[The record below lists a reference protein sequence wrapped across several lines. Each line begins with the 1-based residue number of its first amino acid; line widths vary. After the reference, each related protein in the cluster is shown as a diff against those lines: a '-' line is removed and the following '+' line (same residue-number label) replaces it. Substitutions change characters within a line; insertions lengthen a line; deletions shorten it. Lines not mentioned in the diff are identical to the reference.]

1 MTPPQ
6 HEDFAVAAGGFLP
19 DGNLLHAPP
28 YYAAWDGIA
37 RDLPKLIPYG
47 VRSAVDKLSIL
58 STDGLELQD
67 ELRWAYVRLAFISQA
82 YIRGG
87 ETPGDVRAHLPPQLA
102 IPLVHISK
110 RLGLQPVISYAA
122 TCLWNFRCESNN
134 LSKPECLETLVT
146 FTGTESESWFYRIS
160 IAIEARG
167 AAVLPAL
174 VHALQAAGKCD
185 YEPLVPAL
193 CELQSCIK
201 DIIHLLQRMSERC
214 DPMVFYNR
222 IRPFLA
228 GSQNVAEFPTGVF
241 YDRGNQEGEWKQLR
255 GGSNGQSTL
264 LQVFDKVLSIDHG
277 SNGAGTANF
286 HDEMKEYM
294 PAEHRRF
301 LEQVERQR
309 TIREVVMSLPAV
321 HDIRA
326 AYDAAIDS
334 MYDLRSKHLSVVAR
348 YISVPSS
355 KSRSERVAGTGGTF
369 LNSFL
374 RQARDNTKAAK
385 V

>member
-28 YYAAWDGIA
+28 YYAAWDSIA
-37 RDLPKLIPYG
+37 RDLPNLIPYG
-47 VRSAVDKLSIL
+47 VRGEVDQLSIL

-67 ELRWAYVRLAFISQA
+67 ELRWAYVRLSFISQA

-87 ETPGDVRAHLPPQLA
+87 ETPGDFRAHLPPQLA

-134 LSKPECLETLVT
+134 LSKPECIETLVT

-193 CELQSCIK
+193 RELQSCIK
-201 DIIHLLQRMSERC
+201 DIIQFTPKNEREMRPHGVLQQ
-214 DPMVFYNR
+214 D
-222 IRPFLA
+222 
-228 GSQNVAEFPTGVF
+228 
-241 YDRGNQEGEWKQLR
+241 
-255 GGSNGQSTL
+255 
-264 LQVFDKVLSIDHG
+264 
-277 SNGAGTANF
+277 
-286 HDEMKEYM
+286 
-294 PAEHRRF
+294 
-301 LEQVERQR
+301 
-309 TIREVVMSLPAV
+309 
-321 HDIRA
+321 
-326 AYDAAIDS
+326 
-334 MYDLRSKHLSVVAR
+334 
-348 YISVPSS
+348 
-355 KSRSERVAGTGGTF
+355 
-369 LNSFL
+369 
-374 RQARDNTKAAK
+374 QAFSGW
-385 V
+385 

>member
-1 MTPPQ
+1 
-6 HEDFAVAAGGFLP
+6 
-19 DGNLLHAPP
+19 
-28 YYAAWDGIA
+28 
-37 RDLPKLIPYG
+37 
-47 VRSAVDKLSIL
+47 
-58 STDGLELQD
+58 
-67 ELRWAYVRLAFISQA
+67 
-82 YIRGG
+82 
-87 ETPGDVRAHLPPQLA
+87 
-102 IPLVHISK
+102 
-110 RLGLQPVISYAA
+110 
-122 TCLWNFRCESNN
+122 
-134 LSKPECLETLVT
+134 
-146 FTGTESESWFYRIS
+146 
-160 IAIEARG
+160 
-167 AAVLPAL
+167 
-174 VHALQAAGKCD
+174 
-185 YEPLVPAL
+185 
-193 CELQSCIK
+193 
-201 DIIHLLQRMSERC
+201 MSDRC

-228 GSQNVAEFPTGVF
+228 GGQNVAELPSGVF
-241 YDRGNQEGEWKQLR
+241 YDQGNKEGEWKQLR

-321 HDIRA
+321 HDIRV
-326 AYDAAIDS
+326 AYDAAIDT
-334 MYDLRSKHLSVVAR
+334 MYDLRSKHLSVVER

-355 KSRSERVAGTGGTF
+355 KSRSERVAGTGGTV

-385 V
+385 SSDVFPTM